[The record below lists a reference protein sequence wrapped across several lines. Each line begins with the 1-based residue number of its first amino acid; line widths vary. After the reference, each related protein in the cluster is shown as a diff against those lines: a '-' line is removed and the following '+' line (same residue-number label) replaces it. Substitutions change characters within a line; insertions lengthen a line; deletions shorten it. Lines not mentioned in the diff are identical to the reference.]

1 MTAVL
6 SVGEDVSGLGQH
18 RVRDRHVRRL
28 NAPLGSEKVDFA
40 PVLPRL
46 QRFPVD
52 VGGKAH
58 AEPLVE
64 MDADDRHARAAREE
78 RSILP
83 QGAVGRIVLV
93 ADFQRFDV
101 DGPR

>member
-1 MTAVL
+1 MAAVL
-6 SVGEDVSGLGQH
+6 GVGEDVPGLGQYCM
-18 RVRDRHVRRL
+18 RNRHVGRFD
-28 NAPLGSEKVDFA
+28 APLGGEEVDFA

-46 QRFPVD
+46 ERFPVD
-52 VGGKAH
+52 VGGKAY
-58 AEPLVE
+58 AETLVE
-64 MDADDRHARAAREE
+64 MDADHRHSRAAREE